1 MKNLYAFKNKWLVIA
16 LGMLLHCSGIGVG
29 SGDATVVQ
37 LKVVSDL
44 NSTEIGNALLVNDIV
59 FNKAKIVLSEMKFNL
74 SSNCEEETEDFGFQ
88 GPFIVDLLKQQSTPS
103 LEDVTLPA
111 GLYCKFKF
119 KLDKLEDDE
128 LPTGIEST
136 DEMVDLSVLIEGE
149 SDGVTPFVVKLDQDQ
164 EFEMN
169 SNDDAGFELDPALS
183 ATLFLVFGLHDLFD
197 DVDISTLDQIDGT
210 VYIDK
215 DNNEEAYDIIK
226 ENLKNFSKLQ
236 KDSDDDSDL
245 DESDDEVADEG
256 P

>member
-1 MKNLYAFKNKWLVIA
+1 MKTKFAFKNKWLVIA

-59 FNKAKIVLSEMKFNL
+59 FNKAKIVLGEMKFNL
-74 SSNCEEETEDFGFQ
+74 SSNCEEESGDFDFE

-103 LEDVTLPA
+103 LDDVNLPA

-119 KLDKLEDDE
+119 KLDKLQDDE
-128 LPTGIEST
+128 LPAGIDST

-149 SDGVTPFVVKLDQDQ
+149 SDGTTPFVVKLDQNED
-164 EFEMN
+164 FEME
-169 SNDDAGFELDPALS
+169 SDEEAGFELDPS
-183 ATLFLVFGLHDLFD
+183 ISSTLFLVFGLHDLFNG
-197 DVDISTLDQIDGT
+197 VDISTLDQVDGT

-226 ENLKNFSKLQ
+226 ENLKNFSDLQ
-236 KDSDDDSDL
+236 KDSNDDEDL
-245 DESDDEVADEG
+245 DESDDKVADTA